1 MRGLVIYK
9 GKYGATQQYAMWIG
23 QELQMPVVSADR
35 LQLREWPKYDY
46 IIIGSSVYIGK
57 LEIRKW
63 VKKNLAVLTTTNV
76 FLFQVAASPADQK
89 EKRESYNI
97 ASLPQELLQKAEVFY
112 LQGKMKMKNLSWWD
126 RFMLKMGARLTKDPV
141 EKKKMLTDFNEVKK
155 ENIEPLIE
163 SLRKFEEINE
173 PEFARL

>member
-23 QELQMPVVSADR
+23 QELQMPVVSVDR

-63 VKKNLAVLTTTNV
+63 VKKNLAILTTTKV
-76 FLFQVAASPADQK
+76 FIFQVAASPVDQK

-97 ASLPQELLQKAEVFY
+97 ASLPQELLQKAEDFY
-112 LQGKMKMKNLSWWD
+112 LQGKMKMNNLSKCNS
-126 RFMLKMGARLTKDPV
+126 FSLKMEARLTKHPV
-141 EKKKMLTDFNEVKK
+141 DKNKKFIDVNE
-155 ENIEPLIE
+155 
-163 SLRKFEEINE
+163 RKNE
-173 PEFARL
+173 